1 MIATNNFRF
10 GHNEE
15 VNNFVPLKIRMKH
28 ENSDDKKQKIKYEEK
43 FETIKLKDL
52 EQIEPV
58 FKIENENK
66 FKEETRKTDLNEI
79 MKMTNL
85 LLQEDEV
92 VETIKNEEINKLCEE
107 MKDLFKRITDFGR
120 TQVSSEIKK
129 NMDVKIV
136 CEENGKGEPYH
147 LIFDNNIAGTVNEHR
162 HLLKVEIVGK
172 NYVAL
177 FDPGSQV
184 TTVRPAIANLENEI
198 LLTTFI

>member
-15 VNNFVPLKIRMKH
+15 VNNFVPPKIRMKH
-28 ENSDDKKQKIKYEEK
+28 ENSDEEK

-52 EQIEPV
+52 EQIEQV

-120 TQVSSEIKK
+120 TQVSSEIRK

-136 CEENGKGEPYH
+136 C
-147 LIFDNNIAGTVNEHR
+147 
-162 HLLKVEIVGK
+162 
-172 NYVAL
+172 
-177 FDPGSQV
+177 
-184 TTVRPAIANLENEI
+184 
-198 LLTTFI
+198 